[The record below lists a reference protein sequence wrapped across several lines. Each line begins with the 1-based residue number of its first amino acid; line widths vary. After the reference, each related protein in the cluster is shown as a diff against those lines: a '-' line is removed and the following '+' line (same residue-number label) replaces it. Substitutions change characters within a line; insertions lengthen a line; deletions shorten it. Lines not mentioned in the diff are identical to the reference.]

1 MILSNQNFLA
11 SFMAIALMSLASC
24 KSNNGEKT
32 KEVETFFTEPQTSD
46 IRFTYQDVTGIGLD
60 SLYNRRD
67 NSDII
72 KVNDTYYVWYSKM
85 DSPITAGYWATIWYA
100 TSKDEGYTWQEQGMA
115 LGLGDKGQFD
125 SHSVF
130 TPNILAFKGKYY
142 LYYTAVKP
150 THGNPNNE
158 FLNNSTTDFTA
169 IGVAVSDSPDGPFKR
184 VENNPVLEVSRT
196 PEDFDSFRVDDASM
210 LVRDGKIWM
219 YYKGRSIVDGKRG
232 PGLTEMSVAIADK
245 PEGPFIKHKGSLLDR
260 SHEVLIWKKGHGIE
274 ALASMSKTINYAE
287 DGLSFS
293 VKQDSLVKIP
303 IAAGLYR
310 PDLENGNKGTET
322 PGWGISLKGKRG
334 KAYFARFEMK

>member
-1 MILSNQNFLA
+1 M
-11 SFMAIALMSLASC
+11 FMATALVSLASC
-24 KSNNGEKT
+24 KSKTEEKT
-32 KEVETFFTEPQTSD
+32 TSQEPSLKELKTKD
-46 IRFTYQDVTGIGLD
+46 ISFSYQDITGIGID

-67 NSDII
+67 NSDVI
-72 KVNDTYYVWYSKM
+72 KVDDTYYVWYSRM

-115 LGLGDKGQFD
+115 LGLGDQGQFD
-125 SHSVF
+125 SYSVF

-150 THGNPNNE
+150 TPGNVKNE
-158 FLNNSTTDFTA
+158 FENNSTTDFTA
-169 IGVAVSDSPDGPFKR
+169 IGVAVSDSPDGPFMR
-184 VENNPVLEVSRT
+184 IENNPVLEVSST
-196 PEDFDSFRVDDASM
+196 PEDFDSYRVDDASM
-210 LVRDGKIWM
+210 LVKDGKIWM

-232 PGLTEMSVAIADK
+232 PGLTEMSVAVADS
-245 PEGPFIKHKGSLLDR
+245 PEGPFIKHEGSLLDR
-260 SHEVLIWKKGHGIE
+260 SHEVLIWKKDNGIE

-293 VKQDSLVKIP
+293 VRQDSLVKIP

-310 PDLENGNKGTET
+310 PDLENGNQATET

-334 KAYFARFEMK
+334 MVYFARFEMK